1 MFGRKKQPP
10 IKSLIAPDTVI
21 TGNILFGDGLRIDG
35 QVLGNVTAHA
45 GASSMLVISETAR
58 VQGEVCADHIIIN
71 GAVHGPVHAHEL
83 LELQPKARV
92 EGDVTYKAMEMHQ
105 GAIILGKLQPVQ
117 VLDAALP
124 MLADESESAPL
135 KLETSNG

>member
-1 MFGRKKQPP
+1 
-10 IKSLIAPDTVI
+10 
-21 TGNILFGDGLRIDG
+21 
-35 QVLGNVTAHA
+35 
-45 GASSMLVISETAR
+45 
-58 VQGEVCADHIIIN
+58 
-71 GAVHGPVHAHEL
+71 VHAHEL

-117 VLDAALP
+117 VLDATLP